1 MVKRLAVFYAAGAA
15 GAVANGV
22 AIWLVGAAGVLA
34 TIGVSM
40 APAFT
45 WTWLSHRMLWGGL
58 WGLAF
63 TSVPRR
69 VFGGAGLVRSALL
82 FSLAPSAAQLFY
94 FYPARGAGWLG
105 LDLGLATPLVIVAA
119 NGIWGWT
126 LARVCIASGE
136 S

>member
-1 MVKRLAVFYAAGAA
+1 MVRRLAIFYAGGAA

-22 AIWLVGAAGVLA
+22 AVWLVAAAGVLTA
-34 TIGVSM
+34 IGVSI

-58 WGLAF
+58 WGLALA
-63 TSVPRR
+63 SVPRR
-69 VFGGAGLVRSALL
+69 VLGGGSLVRSALL
-82 FSLAPSAAQLFY
+82 FSLVPSAAQLFY
-94 FYPARGAGWLG
+94 FSPVRGAGWLG
-105 LDLGLATPLVIVAA
+105 LELGLPTPLVVMAA